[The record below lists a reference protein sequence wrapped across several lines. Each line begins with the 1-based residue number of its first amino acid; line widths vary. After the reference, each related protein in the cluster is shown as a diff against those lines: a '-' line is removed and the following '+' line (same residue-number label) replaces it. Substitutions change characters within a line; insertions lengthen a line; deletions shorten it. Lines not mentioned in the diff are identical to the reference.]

1 MNILILGM
9 IGGLK
14 KLILPYGMDFPA
26 IMKLI
31 RFKTGCC
38 MDWYDPSPTL
48 QKYKTLPKVELHRHL
63 EGSLRLSTLQEIAQQ
78 FNLPLPHDSSLA
90 ALVQIQRSEPLTFA
104 NFLSKFT
111 PLRQFYQSPQVIT
124 RVVRETVEDAAA
136 DHILHLEMRFT
147 PVALSRARGFDLAE
161 VMDWVIESA
170 ACASRDYGVS
180 VSLIA
185 SINRHESLDLA
196 EQVVSRVIDRRA
208 AGIIALDLAGNEAEF
223 SALPFAGLIK
233 EAKRS
238 GLFVTVHAGE
248 WNGAH
253 NVREAIEVLEADR
266 IGHGVRVLEDET
278 VVALARERGV
288 VFETCLTS
296 NLQSGVV
303 SAPPR
308 EHPLR
313 AMLKAGL
320 NITLNTDDPGISGI
334 TLSDEL
340 CLAVNT
346 LQISQDE
353 MNTMT
358 LNAAR
363 GSFLPAGQKS
373 ELIQKLEKIF

>member
-1 MNILILGM
+1 
-9 IGGLK
+9 
-14 KLILPYGMDFPA
+14 
-26 IMKLI
+26 
-31 RFKTGCC
+31 

-48 QKYKTLPKVELHRHL
+48 QKYKRLPKVELHRHL
-63 EGSLRLSTLQEIAQQ
+63 EGSLRLSTLQDIAQQ
-78 FNLPLPHDSSLA
+78 FDLPLPHDGSLA

-124 RVVRETVEDAAA
+124 RAVRETVEDAAA

-170 ACASRDYGVS
+170 ACASRDFGIS

-185 SINRHESLDLA
+185 SINRHESLELA
-196 EQVVSRVIDRRA
+196 EQVVSQVIERRA
-208 AGIIALDLAGNEAEF
+208 NGIAALDLAGNEAEF
-223 SALPFAGLIK
+223 SALPFAGLLK

-238 GLFVTVHAGE
+238 GLFITVHAGE

-266 IGHGVRVLEDET
+266 IGHGVRVLEDES
-278 VVALARERGV
+278 VVSLARERSV

-296 NLQSGVV
+296 NLQSGVI
-303 SAPPR
+303 SSPGA
-308 EHPLR
+308 HPLR
-313 AMLKAGL
+313 AMLDAGL

-340 CLAVNT
+340 CLAVNA
-346 LQISQDE
+346 LQISQTQL
-353 MNTMT
+353 NALT

-363 GSFLPAGQKS
+363 GSFLPANQKS
-373 ELIQKLEKIF
+373 KLISKLESYS